1 MAELSK
7 LSDDQELRRIQ
18 ILVAETEVSIAETKL
33 KLKESDLRQ
42 KEWDYRNQSSVRAL
56 MRNPIIVGAIL
67 ITFATIGA
75 TIVSYI
81 NFYFQQKAEQVD
93 KNAQFELE
101 VEKSRI
107 QAELDN
113 AKHEASLITNA
124 IQHGG
129 GDPDRVAQN
138 LKFLLDTGLIPRTH
152 TRSELDL
159 YLRAREPGNGA
170 SGGAVPRSS
179 PLSSGVTETRPNQR
193 P

>member
-42 KEWDYRNQSSVRAL
+42 KECSVRAL

-67 ITFATIGA
+67 ITLATTGA

-129 GDPDRVAQN
+129 GDPDKVAQTSN
-138 LKFLLDTGLIPRTH
+138 FCWIPSSYLDH
-152 TRSELDL
+152 T
-159 YLRAREPGNGA
+159 P
-170 SGGAVPRSS
+170 AVS
-179 PLSSGVTETRPNQR
+179 
-193 P
+193 

>member
-18 ILVAETEVSIAETKL
+18 ILVAETEILVAETKL
-33 KLKESDLRQ
+33 KLKESDLQQ
-42 KEWDYRNQSSVRAL
+42 KEWDYRNQGSVRAL
-56 MRNPIIVGAIL
+56 MRNPVIVGAIL
-67 ITFATIGA
+67 TTFATTGA
-75 TIVSYI
+75 TIVSYV
-81 NFYFQQKAEQVD
+81 NSYFQQKTEQVN

-113 AKHEASLITNA
+113 AKHEASLITSA

-138 LKFLLDTGLIPRTH
+138 LKLLLDTGLIPRTH
-152 TRSELDL
+152 ARSELDL
-159 YLRAREPGNGA
+159 YLRAREPGSGA

-179 PLSSGVTETRPNQR
+179 PLSSTVTETRPNQR